1 MFGDKSNYKLTIRQV
16 YISSVKDP
24 STSEEYA
31 IFAQILRCMKLR
43 LTFYGVILFVVA
55 MGMHMLCALLL
66 LILKTTSGAE
76 LYPVFQTI
84 LENTLL
90 FTISGL
96 FLGVAMVLIELLYIK
111 KDNRIVQN
119 NPVSSD
125 EKLTVVLTAYNDE
138 LSIRDA
144 VRDFRAHPRVKR
156 VIVISNNSKDR
167 TMEFAAEEG
176 ATAYNETLQGY
187 GACVYRALTEGI
199 NQTDTT
205 LTLLCEGDCTFRAH
219 DIDKFL
225 AYLPH
230 ADIVNG
236 SRIVE
241 QLRTGGSQLTTF
253 MYYGNFF
260 VGKLLEFKHVEQGT
274 LTDVG
279 TTYKLCRNDALKKL
293 LPQLSPKVNLEFNPY
308 LLDTALEMKMKIV
321 ECPIT
326 FYPRVGVSKGGNKN
340 NRVAMNLGLRMMFGL
355 IFSWKA
361 LKMR

>member
-1 MFGDKSNYKLTIRQV
+1 
-16 YISSVKDP
+16 
-24 STSEEYA
+24 
-31 IFAQILRCMKLR
+31 MKLR
-43 LTFYGVILFVVA
+43 LTFYGVIIFVLA
-55 MGMHMLCALLL
+55 MGLHMMCALALLL
-66 LILKTTSGAE
+66 LKLISNDSLISS
-76 LYPVFQTI
+76 FQTI

-90 FTISGL
+90 VTISGL
-96 FLGVAMVLIELLYIK
+96 FLGVIMVLVELLWIK

-138 LSIRDA
+138 LSIQEA
-144 VRDFRAHPRVKR
+144 VRDFQAHPRVQR
-156 VIVISNNSKDR
+156 VIVISNNSSDR
-167 TMEFAAEEG
+167 TMEFAKETG
-176 ATAYNETLQGY
+176 AIVYNETLQGY
-187 GACVYRALTEGI
+187 GACVFRALTEGL

-219 DIDKFL
+219 DIEKFL

-279 TTYKLCRNDALKKL
+279 TTYKLCRNNALQQL
-293 LPQLSPKVNLEFNPY
+293 LPHLSPKVNLEFNPY

-326 FYPRVGVSKGGNKN
+326 FYPRVGASKGGNRN
-340 NRVAMNLGLRMMFGL
+340 NIVALNLGLRMMFGL
-355 IFSWKA
+355 IISWKPLSA
-361 LKMR
+361 K

>member
-1 MFGDKSNYKLTIRQV
+1 
-16 YISSVKDP
+16 
-24 STSEEYA
+24 
-31 IFAQILRCMKLR
+31 
-43 LTFYGVILFVVA
+43 
-55 MGMHMLCALLL
+55 
-66 LILKTTSGAE
+66 
-76 LYPVFQTI
+76 
-84 LENTLL
+84 
-90 FTISGL
+90 
-96 FLGVAMVLIELLYIK
+96 MVLIELLYIK

-199 NQTDTT
+199 NQTDTN

-219 DIDKFL
+219 DIEKFL

>member
-1 MFGDKSNYKLTIRQV
+1 
-16 YISSVKDP
+16 
-24 STSEEYA
+24 
-31 IFAQILRCMKLR
+31 MKPR
-43 LTFYGVILFVVA
+43 LTFYGVIIFVLA
-55 MGMHMLCALLL
+55 MGLHMMCALALLL
-66 LILKTTSGAE
+66 LKLIANDSLNSSCQ
-76 LYPVFQTI
+76 PV
-84 LENTLL
+84 LENMLL
-90 FTISGL
+90 VTISGL
-96 FLGVAMVLIELLYIK
+96 FLGVIMVLVELLWMK

-119 NPVSSD
+119 NPVSQD

-138 LSIRDA
+138 LSIKEA
-144 VRDFRAHPRVKR
+144 VRDFQAHPRVQR
-156 VIVISNNSKDR
+156 VIVISNNSSDR
-167 TMEFAAEEG
+167 TMEFAKETG
-176 ATAYNETLQGY
+176 AIVYNETLQGY
-187 GACVYRALTEGI
+187 GACVYRALTEGM

-219 DIDKFL
+219 DIEKFL

-279 TTYKLCRNDALKKL
+279 TTYKLCRNNALQQL
-293 LPQLSPKVNLEFNPY
+293 LPHLSPKVNLEFNPY

-326 FYPRVGVSKGGNKN
+326 FYPRVGASKGGNRN
-340 NRVAMNLGLRMMFGL
+340 NLVALNLGLRMMFGL
-355 IFSWKA
+355 IISWKPLSA
-361 LKMR
+361 K